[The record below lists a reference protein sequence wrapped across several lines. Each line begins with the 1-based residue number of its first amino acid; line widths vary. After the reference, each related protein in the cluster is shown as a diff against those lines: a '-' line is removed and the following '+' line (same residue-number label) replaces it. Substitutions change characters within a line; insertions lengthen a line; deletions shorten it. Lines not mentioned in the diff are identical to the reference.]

1 MAGIR
6 KRNMLKDESG
16 ATAVEF
22 GMLAAPFLAMVLAI
36 LQTSTSLLLSQGLD
50 TAVQE
55 AGRMVMTGQVHETG
69 GVTSATDFRDR
80 YICSPPAPLVRTLPG
95 FIDCTKL
102 VVDIRKANQFAAGV
116 PAFDTNN
123 PSSCIG
129 GAGDVM
135 VVRVMYYAPVFAPF
149 VALNGF
155 VASGAMTGGQVMVD
169 GQMRYAMSAAT
180 AFRNEPFGGTAPC

>member
-6 KRNMLKDESG
+6 KKNMLKDESG

-55 AGRMVMTGQVHETG
+55 AGRMVMTGQVHDSG
-69 GVTSATDFRDR
+69 GVTSAADFRNK
-80 YICSPPAPLVRTLPG
+80 YICNPPAPLVRTLPG
-95 FIDCTKL
+95 FIDCSKL
-102 VVDIRKANQFAAGV
+102 VVDIRKANQFGAGV

-123 PSSCIG
+123 PSACIG

-135 VVRVMYYAPVFAPF
+135 IVRVMYYAPIFAPF

-155 VASGAMTGGQVMVD
+155 VADGTMTGGQVMVD
-169 GQMRYAMSAAT
+169 GQMRYAMAAAT
-180 AFRNEPFGGTAPC
+180 AFRNEPFGGAAPC